1 MARITVNRL
10 SSGNGG
16 CQMRG
21 TLSAEKQ
28 DTKLHGDTGLG
39 KAGTVKEGPFIG

>member
-10 SSGNGG
+10 SSGNRR
-16 CQMRG
+16 CQKRG

-28 DTKLHGDTGLG
+28 DTKSRGDTGLG
-39 KAGTVKEGPFIG
+39 KGGTV